1 MTISKMKTGERKTK
15 NNLVSSMD
23 DEEEF
28 DDGEVEDDS
37 WEDDDGDE
45 Y

>member
-1 MTISKMKTGERKTK
+1 MMISKMKTGARKTK

-28 DDGEVEDDS
+28 DDGETEDDS
-37 WEDDDGDE
+37 WEENDGEE